1 MGNGSAAAAIPTQMA
16 AAAAAAATSD
26 ASFLNHFAAA
36 AAAAAAAASIQTP
49 QQPTSST
56 SFHQSLLSGTQHQY
70 PIAESGKTGD
80 SSPAKSYTKKD
91 MERALEA
98 LQSRQ
103 MSLSKAAEAHGIP
116 ATTLWQRANR
126 MGIAVVGANS
136 GVKSSNGASREAV
149 AVSTGSSSTASTS
162 PVAAPPPNKNWSEED
177 LNSALEALRKK
188 EISAN
193 KAAKVCKI
201 KKIIKDEEC

>member
-1 MGNGSAAAAIPTQMA
+1 
-16 AAAAAAATSD
+16 
-26 ASFLNHFAAA
+26 
-36 AAAAAAAASIQTP
+36 
-49 QQPTSST
+49 
-56 SFHQSLLSGTQHQY
+56 
-70 PIAESGKTGD
+70 
-80 SSPAKSYTKKD
+80 

-103 MSLSKAAEAHGIP
+103 MSLSKAAELHGIP

-162 PVAAPPPNKNWSEED
+162 PVAAAAPPNKNWSEED

-193 KAAKVCKI
+193 KAAKVCKM
-201 KKIIKDEEC
+201 DDN